1 MMTAAARTR
10 SLGWQFGLSAYWFA
24 TSMKWFFLLVALGP
38 TQVEQLVPDAVKG
51 GAWGRVVTIGAIW
64 AMIGPALFGYLS
76 DRTRSRFGKW
86 RPYLAIGSAMTVVAL
101 MTLAGAKSY
110 WVLVLGYLL
119 LQISDDVATGPY
131 SALIPGLVPEE
142 HRGRASGVMGL
153 LQLLAQ
159 IASGILAFLLHA
171 DITRLY
177 TVIAVT
183 NLICAIITL
192 AVVREDPPS
201 VPVQQST
208 FVQSWIAPWRQPDF
222 RWVWFTRFLNALGFY
237 LIQNYMKFFLS
248 DVVRDFHFF
257 GINVAPV
264 DPHAADPRKALQDA
278 AFLASFVLALVISL
292 TGAVGAVL
300 GGRLSDRIGRKK
312 VIYAAGTLMAA
323 VLPPFILFP
332 NFTLILLLAV
342 VFGLGYGAYTS
353 ADWALASDVMP
364 NKSEMAK
371 DMGLWQSSVSTPQI
385 VSGAVG
391 VLVDYGNAFRPGF
404 GYTYT
409 FLVGA
414 LAFALGTVLVRKIRG
429 ST

>member
-1 MMTAAARTR
+1 
-10 SLGWQFGLSAYWFA
+10 
-24 TSMKWFFLLVALGP
+24 
-38 TQVEQLVPDAVKG
+38 
-51 GAWGRVVTIGAIW
+51 
-64 AMIGPALFGYLS
+64 
-76 DRTRSRFGKW
+76 
-86 RPYLAIGSAMTVVAL
+86 
-101 MTLAGAKSY
+101 
-110 WVLVLGYLL
+110 
-119 LQISDDVATGPY
+119 
-131 SALIPGLVPEE
+131 
-142 HRGRASGVMGL
+142 
-153 LQLLAQ
+153 
-159 IASGILAFLLHA
+159 
-171 DITRLY
+171 
-177 TVIAVT
+177 
-183 NLICAIITL
+183 
-192 AVVREDPPS
+192 
-201 VPVQQST
+201 
-208 FVQSWIAPWRQPDF
+208 
-222 RWVWFTRFLNALGFY
+222 
-237 LIQNYMKFFLS
+237 MKFFLS

-332 NFTLILLLAV
+332 NVTLILLLAV

-364 NKSEMAK
+364 DKSEMAK

-391 VLVDYGNAFRPGF
+391 ILVDYGNAFRPGF

-409 FLVGA
+409 FLVGG